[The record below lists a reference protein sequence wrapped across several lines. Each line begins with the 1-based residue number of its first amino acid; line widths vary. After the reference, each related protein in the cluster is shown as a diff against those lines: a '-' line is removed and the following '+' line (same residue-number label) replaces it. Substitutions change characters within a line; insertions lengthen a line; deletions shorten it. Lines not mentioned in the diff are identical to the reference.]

1 MSAPRVPCI
10 ASHTLRRFWCGG
22 SGACAGYAVKKGL
35 RIAAI
40 LGGLTFI
47 LLQYLNSRG
56 IVSVDWSKIARRW
69 DTKLAATKP
78 AAQAEGDKA
87 VPQPLVGSSAARL
100 MGRLIAFL
108 TNDLQF
114 RGTFV
119 AGLMLGLRYG

>member
-1 MSAPRVPCI
+1 VRCSADALC
-10 ASHTLRRFWCGG
+10 

-56 IVSVDWSKIARRW
+56 IVSVDWAKIARRW
-69 DTKLAATKP
+69 DTKLSASKP